1 MTKKTRTVLFSIC
14 VFLFLVSASAVVF
27 YSQGYRFD
35 FEKKKITQ
43 TGAFYFK
50 VLPRSAQIY
59 FDGKLKKETDFIF
72 GSALIENLL
81 PKTYNIQIK
90 KEGYIS
96 WEKTLEIKEKQVT
109 EAKNIV
115 LIPESLGFT
124 VLVES
129 KEVKD
134 FFFSPDA
141 KKIIL
146 EEIRENGW
154 QINLYD
160 LKNNVKS
167 YLIGEKDIAK
177 SEVVKEDK
185 SSSSPFAAARVSKV
199 DFLSLKF
206 SPDSKRILLKVGLKD
221 YNPPSTLL
229 PSAGSSEEKYFILDL
244 EKTPLDLISLSFLG
258 TDIQDISFNPQVP
271 QKIFFT
277 KPVEEDK
284 SSSSPFAAARVSEE
298 KIKENKIA
306 QTDLFEA
313 DWGTKEISQT
323 ILSNLI
329 AYEASGGNIFLISD
343 EGFLFRTDFSGKRQ
357 EQLSFSP
364 FPIKKEVDYQLLVN
378 FPKILLKEDD
388 NLYFFDQAL
397 ENFKKLSAPAN
408 SFSFSPDF
416 KKIVYFNNYEI
427 WILFLEE
434 KFDQPQKK
442 VGEEIFLTR
451 FSEKIGEVFWL
462 TSHYLVFNT
471 GNKIKIA
478 EIDDRDKIN
487 IVDLSPHQISGSEG
501 LAEFKDPK
509 IFWNQNNKK
518 LYLFSEKNLYT
529 SRERLAP

>member
-1 MTKKTRTVLFSIC
+1 MTRKTRTILFFIC
-14 VFLFLVSASAVVF
+14 LFLFLLIAPAVVF

-35 FEKKKITQ
+35 FEKKKVTQ

-50 VLPRSAQIY
+50 VLPKSTQIY
-59 FDGKLKKETDFIF
+59 FDGKLKKKTDFLF
-72 GSALIENLL
+72 GSTLIENLL

-115 LIPESLGFT
+115 LIPENPGFA
-124 VLVES
+124 VLS

-134 FFFSPDA
+134 FFFSPDG

-177 SEVVKEDK
+177 GKK
-185 SSSSPFAAARVSKV
+185 IKV
-199 DFLSLKF
+199 DFLSLEF
-206 SPDSKRILLKVGLKD
+206 SPDSKRILLKVGFEGK
-221 YNPPSTLL
+221 
-229 PSAGSSEEKYFILDL
+229 EKYFILDL
-244 EKTPLDLISLSFLG
+244 EKTPPDLISLDFLG
-258 TDIQDISFNPQVP
+258 ADIKDISFNSQVP

-277 KPVEEDK
+277 KL
-284 SSSSPFAAARVSEE
+284 SEK
-298 KIKENKIA
+298 KIKENKIS
-306 QTDLFEA
+306 QTELFEA
-313 DWGTKEISQT
+313 DWETKEISQA
-323 ILSNLI
+323 ILDNLVTYGI
-329 AYEASGGNIFLISD
+329 SEGNMLLISN
-343 EGFLFRTDFSGKRQ
+343 EGFLFRTDLSGKKQ
-357 EQLSFSP
+357 EQLSFLP
-364 FPIKKEVDYQLLVN
+364 FPVKEKVNYQLLVS

-388 NLYFFDQAL
+388 NLYFFNQDL
-397 ENFKKLSAPAN
+397 GNFKKLSAPAN

-434 KFDQPQKK
+434 KLDQPPKK
-442 VGEEIFLTR
+442 AGEEIFLTR

-462 TSHYLVFNT
+462 TSHYLIFNT

-478 EIDDRDKIN
+478 EIDDRDRIQTW
-487 IVDLSPHQISGSEG
+487 DLT
-501 LAEFKDPK
+501 EFQNPEM
-509 IFWNQNNKK
+509 FFNQKNEK
-518 LYLFSEKNLYT
+518 LYLLDEGNLYVSEKLI
-529 SRERLAP
+529 P

>member
-35 FEKKKITQ
+35 FEKKKITK

-59 FDGKLKKETDFIF
+59 LNGQLKKETDFIF

-90 KEGYIS
+90 KEGYFT

-115 LIPESLGFT
+115 LIPEKLGFA
-124 VLVES
+124 LLN

-177 SEVVKEDK
+177 GEES
-185 SSSSPFAAARVSKV
+185 RV

-206 SPDSKRILLKVGLKD
+206 SPDSKRILLKVGLR
-221 YNPPSTLL
+221 
-229 PSAGSSEEKYFILDL
+229 EEERYFILDL
-244 EKTPLDLISLSFLG
+244 EKTPPDLISLSFLG

-277 KPVEEDK
+277 KPSGK
-284 SSSSPFAAARVSEE
+284 G
-298 KIKENKIA
+298 IKENEIL

-313 DWGTKEISQT
+313 NWQSKEISQT

-329 AYEASGGNIFLISD
+329 AYEASGGNIFFISG
-343 EGFLFRTDFSGKRQ
+343 EGVLFRTDFSGKRQ
-357 EQLSFSP
+357 EQISPLP
-364 FPIKKEVDYQLLVN
+364 FPIKKEVNLQLLVN
-378 FPKILLKEDD
+378 FPKILLKEND
-388 NLYFFDQAL
+388 NLYFLNQDL
-397 ENFKKLSAPAN
+397 ESFKNLSGPVYN
-408 SFSFSPDF
+408 SSFSPDF

-427 WILFLEE
+427 WVLFLEE

-462 TSHYLVFNT
+462 TSHYLIFNT
-471 GNKIKIA
+471 GSKIKIA

-487 IVDLSPHQISGSEG
+487 IVDLV
-501 LAEFKDPK
+501 EFPDPK

-518 LYLFSEKNLYT
+518 LYILSEKNLYT

>member
-35 FEKKKITQ
+35 FEKKKVTQ

-59 FDGKLKKETDFIF
+59 LNGQLKKETDFIF
-72 GSALIENLL
+72 GSVLIENLL

-109 EAKNIV
+109 EAKNIA
-115 LIPESLGFT
+115 LIPESLSFT
-124 VLVES
+124 LLS

-134 FFFSPDA
+134 FFFSPDE

-167 YLIGEKDIAK
+167 YLVDEHSFISTSRYARVIGEKDIAK
-177 SEVVKEDK
+177 SEEV
-185 SSSSPFAAARVSKV
+185 KV

-206 SPDSKRILLKVGLKD
+206 SPDSKRILLKVDLK
-221 YNPPSTLL
+221 
-229 PSAGSSEEKYFILDL
+229 GEGKYFILDL
-244 EKTPLDLISLSFLG
+244 EKTPPDLISLSFLG
-258 TDIQDISFNPQVP
+258 TDIQDIFFNPQAP
-271 QKIFFT
+271 KKIFFT
-277 KPVEEDK
+277 KP
-284 SSSSPFAAARVSEE
+284 AEE
-298 KIKENKIA
+298 KTEENKIA
-306 QTDLFEA
+306 KTDLFEA
-313 DWGTKEISQT
+313 DWETKEISQT

-357 EQLSFSP
+357 EQLSFLP
-364 FPIKKEVDYQLLVN
+364 FPIKEKVDYQLLVN
-378 FPKILLKEDD
+378 FPKILLKEDN
-388 NLYFFDQAL
+388 NLYFFDQTL
-397 ENFKKLSAPAN
+397 ESFKKLSAPAN
-408 SFSFSPDF
+408 NFSFSPDF

-434 KFDQPQKK
+434 KFDQPPKK

-487 IVDLSPHQISGSEG
+487 IVDLSTHQISDSEE
-501 LAEFKDPK
+501 LVEAEFKDPK

-518 LYLFSEKNLYT
+518 LYILSEKNLYT
-529 SRERLAP
+529 LRERLAP

>member
-1 MTKKTRTVLFSIC
+1 MTKKIRTVLFSIC

-35 FEKKKITQ
+35 FEKKKITK

-59 FDGKLKKETDFIF
+59 LNGQLKKETDFIF

-124 VLVES
+124 VLS

-177 SEVVKEDK
+177 GEE
-185 SSSSPFAAARVSKV
+185 SKV

-229 PSAGSSEEKYFILDL
+229 PSVGSSEEKYFILDL
-244 EKTPLDLISLSFLG
+244 EKTPPDLISLSFLG

-277 KPVEEDK
+277 KP
-284 SSSSPFAAARVSEE
+284 SEE
-298 KIKENKIA
+298 KTEKNKIA

-313 DWGTKEISQT
+313 NWGTKEISQT

-329 AYEASGGNIFLISD
+329 AYEVSGGNIFLISD

-408 SFSFSPDF
+408 SFSFSPDL

-462 TSHYLVFNT
+462 TSHYLIFNA

-487 IVDLSPHQISGSEG
+487 IIDLSPHQISGSEE
-501 LAEFKDPK
+501 LVEFKDPK

-529 SRERLAP
+529 SGERLAP

>member
-1 MTKKTRTVLFSIC
+1 MTKKTRTILFSIC
-14 VFLFLVSASAVVF
+14 VFLFLVSASVVVF

-59 FDGKLKKETDFIF
+59 FDGKLKKDTDFIF

-124 VLVES
+124 VLS

-167 YLIGEKDIAK
+167 YLVDEHSFISTFRYARVIGEKDIAK
-177 SEVVKEDK
+177 GEEV
-185 SSSSPFAAARVSKV
+185 KV

-206 SPDSKRILLKVGLKD
+206 SPDSKRILLKVGLKE
-221 YNPPSTLL
+221 
-229 PSAGSSEEKYFILDL
+229 EEKYFILDL
-244 EKTPLDLISLSFLG
+244 EKTPSDLISLSFLG
-258 TDIQDISFNPQVP
+258 TDIQDIFFNPQIP

-298 KIKENKIA
+298 KTEKNKIA

-313 DWGTKEISQT
+313 DWGTKKISQT

-343 EGFLFRTDFSGKRQ
+343 EGFLFKTDFSGKRQ

-364 FPIKKEVDYQLLVN
+364 FPIKKEENLQLLVN

-408 SFSFSPDF
+408 SFSFSPDL

-434 KFDQPQKK
+434 KFDQPQRK

-462 TSHYLVFNT
+462 TSHYLVFNA
-471 GNKIKIA
+471 GNKLKIA
-478 EIDDRDKIN
+478 EIDDRDRIN

-501 LAEFKDPK
+501 LVEFKDPK

>member
-1 MTKKTRTVLFSIC
+1 MTRKTRTILFFIC
-14 VFLFLVSASAVVF
+14 LFLFLLSALAVVF

-35 FEKKKITQ
+35 FEKKKVTQ

-72 GSALIENLL
+72 GSALIKNLL

-90 KEGYIS
+90 KEGYLT

-109 EAKNIV
+109 EAKSIV

-124 VLVES
+124 VLS

-134 FFFSPDA
+134 FFFSPDE

-154 QINLYD
+154 QIKLYD

-177 SEVVKEDK
+177 GEE
-185 SSSSPFAAARVSKV
+185 SKV

-206 SPDSKRILLKVGLKD
+206 SPDSKRILLKVSLK
-221 YNPPSTLL
+221 
-229 PSAGSSEEKYFILDL
+229 EEQKYFILDL
-244 EKTPLDLISLSFLG
+244 EKTPLDLISLNFLG
-258 TDIQDISFNPQVP
+258 TDIQDISFNSQVP

-277 KPVEEDK
+277 KL
-284 SSSSPFAAARVSEE
+284 SEE
-298 KIKENKIA
+298 KNKENKIP

-313 DWGTKEISQT
+313 DWEAKEISQT

-329 AYEASGGNIFLISD
+329 TYEISEGNIFFISD

-357 EQLSFSP
+357 EQLSFSS
-364 FPIKKEVDYQLLVN
+364 FPIKKEVNYQLLVN

-388 NLYFFDQAL
+388 SLYFFDQAL

-408 SFSFSPDF
+408 SFSFSPDL

-434 KFDQPQKK
+434 KFGQPQKK
-442 VGEEIFLTR
+442 AGEEIFLTR
-451 FSEKIGEVFWL
+451 FSEKIGKVFWL

-478 EIDDRDKIN
+478 EIDDRDRIN
-487 IVDLSPHQISGSEG
+487 IVDLFSIKGQVKFENS
-501 LAEFKDPK
+501 K
-509 IFWNQNNKK
+509 IFWNKNEKK
-518 LYLFSEKNLYT
+518 LYILSEENLFVSKKLI
-529 SRERLAP
+529 P

>member
-43 TGAFYFK
+43 AGAFYFK

-59 FDGKLKKETDFIF
+59 LNGQLKKETDFIF

-124 VLVES
+124 VLS

-177 SEVVKEDK
+177 GEE
-185 SSSSPFAAARVSKV
+185 SKV

-206 SPDSKRILLKVGLKD
+206 SPDSKGILLKVGLKD

-229 PSAGSSEEKYFILDL
+229 PSTGSSEEKYFILDL
-244 EKTPLDLISLSFLG
+244 EKTPPDLISLSFLG

-277 KPVEEDK
+277 KSVEEDK
-284 SSSSPFAAARVSEE
+284 SSSSSFAAARVFEE
-298 KIKENKIA
+298 KTEKNKIA

-313 DWGTKEISQT
+313 DWGTKEISQA

-329 AYEASGGNIFLISD
+329 AYEVSGGNIFLISD

-397 ENFKKLSAPAN
+397 ENFKKLSASAN
-408 SFSFSPDF
+408 SFSFSPDL

-462 TSHYLVFNT
+462 TSHYLIFNA
-471 GNKIKIA
+471 GNKLKIA

-487 IVDLSPHQISGSEG
+487 IVDLSPHQISGSEE
-501 LAEFKDPK
+501 LVEFKDPK

-529 SRERLAP
+529 SGERLVP

>member
-1 MTKKTRTVLFSIC
+1 MTRKTRTILFFIC
-14 VFLFLVSASAVVF
+14 LFLFLLIAPAVVF

-35 FEKKKITQ
+35 FEKKKVTQ

-50 VLPRSAQIY
+50 VLPKSTQIY
-59 FDGKLKKETDFIF
+59 FGGKLKKKTDFLF
-72 GSALIENLL
+72 GSTLIENLL

-90 KEGYIS
+90 KEGYLA

-115 LIPESLGFT
+115 LIPESLGFS
-124 VLVES
+124 VLS

-134 FFFSPDA
+134 FFFSPDE

-177 SEVVKEDK
+177 SEK
-185 SSSSPFAAARVSKV
+185 SKV

-206 SPDSKRILLKVGLKD
+206 SPDSKRILLKVSLKE
-221 YNPPSTLL
+221 
-229 PSAGSSEEKYFILDL
+229 EEKYFILDM
-244 EKTPLDLISLSFLG
+244 EKTPPDLISLDFLEA
-258 TDIQDISFNPQVP
+258 DIENISFNSQVP
-271 QKIFFT
+271 KKIFFT
-277 KPVEEDK
+277 K
-284 SSSSPFAAARVSEE
+284 SSEK
-298 KIKENKIA
+298 KIKENKIS
-306 QTDLFEA
+306 QIELFEG
-313 DWGTKEISQT
+313 DWETKEISQA
-323 ILSNLI
+323 ISSNLVTYGI
-329 AYEASGGNIFLISD
+329 SEGNMFLISN
-343 EGFLFRTDFSGKRQ
+343 EGFLFRTDLSGKKQ
-357 EQLSFSP
+357 EQLSFLP
-364 FPIKKEVDYQLLVN
+364 FAIKKEVNYQLLVN
-378 FPKILLKEDD
+378 FPKILLKEND
-388 NLYFFDQAL
+388 NLYFFDQDL
-397 ENFKKLSAPAN
+397 KNFKKVSAPAN
-408 SFSFSPDF
+408 SFSFAPDL

-434 KFDQPQKK
+434 KLDQPQKK

-478 EIDDRDKIN
+478 EIDDRDRIQTW
-487 IVDLSPHQISGSEG
+487 DLT
-501 LAEFKDPK
+501 EFQNPK
-509 IFWNQNNKK
+509 MFFNQKNKK
-518 LYLFSEKNLYT
+518 LYLLAEENLYVSEKLI
-529 SRERLAP
+529 P